1 MKAKITA
8 LPVDR
13 DPEYGFW
20 THPALDELC
29 GGREGVP
36 PAEFNEWLNANA
48 LEHQMTW
55 LDGSDDAAAY
65 DEYFSGNSGTFTK
78 WKPEKPHGDGRFVA
92 SIHDTEDGPIC
103 IWLRERAA

>member
-1 MKAKITA
+1 MSTITA
-8 LPVDR
+8 LPVER

-29 GGREGVP
+29 GDREGVT
-36 PAEFNEWLNANA
+36 PAEFNSWLSSND

-55 LDGSDDAAAY
+55 LDSSDDAAAY
-65 DEYFSGNSGTFTK
+65 DEYFSGTGGTFTK
-78 WKPEKPHGDGRFVA
+78 WEPEIPHGDGWFIA